1 MPAIGLRGD
10 AGDREDRVEIR
21 RGDVFLVD
29 LNPVV
34 GAEQAGIRPAL
45 VIQIDRANAAS
56 PHTVVIPFTTRI
68 RDVKLPSHVRI
79 PAGVGG
85 LAEDSVLLCEQI
97 RVIDKRRL
105 VRRLGSVGE
114 EYMTEIGMAVTVI
127 LGLG

>member
-1 MPAIGLRGD
+1 M
-10 AGDREDRVEIR
+10 EIR

-45 VIQIDRANAAS
+45 VIQIDKANVAS
-56 PHTVVIPFTTRI
+56 PHTIIIPFTTKI
-68 RDVKLPSHVRI
+68 REVKLPSHVKI

-85 LAEDSVLLCEQI
+85 LAEQSILLCEQI

-105 VRRLGSVGE
+105 VHRIGNMGE
-114 EYMTEIGMAVTVI
+114 ECLREVELAVKVI
-127 LGLG
+127 LGLE